1 MKKISLMFFIL
12 ILCLV
17 GCEVDNT
24 TTITLKNDTDI
35 VQTIDVLSVKK
46 DWVESFLINPGET
59 VSKDIPHG
67 YYKEIKTSSIFDREF
82 DFTFKNNIWSI
93 VDAKKITYTVIN
105 ELESSVT
112 LQNFEINNNQKS
124 SPCYSFSIAESEG
137 GIPSTTTISVY
148 KSWEKNIW
156 DLEQRIVSDISE
168 YKNKLTQSLKIGS
181 EVFFYEII
189 VTGNTIYIRYR

>member
-1 MKKISLMFFIL
+1 MKKNSLMFFIL

-59 VSKDIPHG
+59 VSKDIPRG
-67 YYKEIKTSSIFDREF
+67 YHKEIKTSSIFDREF

-168 YKNKLTQSLKIGS
+168 YNNKLTQSLKIGS
-181 EVFFYEII
+181 EVFYYEIS

>member
-1 MKKISLMFFIL
+1 MQNVSEAIRFCNGERTDEPDL
-12 ILCLV
+12 
-17 GCEVDNT
+17 NT
-24 TTITLKNDTDI
+24 VN
-35 VQTIDVLSVKK
+35 SVKTFHNLYMLRDK
-46 DWVESFLINPGET
+46 GILGE
-59 VSKDIPHG
+59 KF
-67 YYKEIKTSSIFDREF
+67 EIVDFEGFRNSDFIKRFKFFDREF

-93 VDAKKITYTVIN
+93 VDAKKITYTVVN

-124 SPCYSFSIAESEG
+124 SPCYSFSIAGSED

-168 YKNKLTQSLKIGS
+168 YNNKLTQSLKIGS
-181 EVFFYEII
+181 EVFYYEIS

>member
-1 MKKISLMFFIL
+1 MKKISLMFYIL
-12 ILCLV
+12 ILCLF
-17 GCEVDNT
+17 GCSFDNT
-24 TTITLKNDTDI
+24 IPVTIKNTTDVI
-35 VQTIDVLSVKK
+35 QTINILSVNR
-46 DWVESFLINPGET
+46 DFVDYFTVEPGET
-59 VSKDIPHG
+59 VSKDIPRG
-67 YYKEIKTSSIFDREF
+67 YYKEIKTSSVFDRQF
-82 DFTFKNNIWSI
+82 DFDFKNDVWYI
-93 VDAKKITYTVIN
+93 VDAKKTTYTVIN

-168 YKNKLTQSLKIGS
+168 YNNKLTQSLKIGS
-181 EVFFYEII
+181 EVFYYEII
-189 VTGNTIYIRYR
+189 VTGNTIYICYR